1 MIQKGHHEHETAE
14 QVRSRHIRDLGPD
27 LGPVFN
33 LLQNDVIWLHARWKL
48 YRQLYARSPER
59 VDFLNKVAGHFA
71 GVLQNTLYE
80 DVLLNLARLTDP
92 PRSGS
97 GQENLSLRKLPR
109 LIPDPALRSAVEALV
124 RSALKAC
131 EGARTWRNKY
141 IAHRDLALALASTS
155 DPPGAP
161 SRAEIEAALGA
172 IRAVLDRLEPLAYEL
187 FVPAGRDADSLI
199 HYLLMGSGRRSSG
212 SSGLFRESRGPRI
225 FSRRKSEGD
234 WSL

>member
-1 MIQKGHHEHETAE
+1 MEESAA

-33 LLQNDVIWLHARWKL
+33 LLQNDVTWLHARWKL

-59 VDFLNKVAGHFA
+59 VDFLNKVAGHFF
-71 GVLQNTLYE
+71 GVIQNTLYE

-97 GQENLSLRKLPR
+97 GQDTLSLRALPP
-109 LIPDPALRSAVEALV
+109 LIADPALKSAIEALV
-124 RSALKAC
+124 QSALNAC
-131 EGARTWRNKY
+131 EAARTWRHKH
-141 IAHRDLALALASTS
+141 IAHRDLALALASIS

-172 IRAVLDRLEPLAYEL
+172 IRAVLDRLEPLAFES
-187 FVPAGRDADSLI
+187 FAPAGRDADSVV
-199 HYLLMGSGRRSSG
+199 HYLREG
-212 SSGLFRESRGPRI
+212 FRAEEQQMERFRQGKLAPEDLQREDEI
-225 FSRRKSEGD
+225 
-234 WSL
+234 